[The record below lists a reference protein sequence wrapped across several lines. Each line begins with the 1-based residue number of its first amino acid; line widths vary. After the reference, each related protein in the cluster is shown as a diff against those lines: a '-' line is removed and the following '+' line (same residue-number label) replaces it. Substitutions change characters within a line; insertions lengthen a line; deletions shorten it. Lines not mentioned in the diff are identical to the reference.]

1 MLLIFKEIDKFGNW
15 CFKASEKE
23 QPISYYDLV
32 EKKNKIDK
40 LGSGYNPIYHSQKY
54 NFCCINFRKQ
64 YDLKFKSFDLP
75 IVNGLY
81 KIKFNLTK
89 TEHNQKT
96 FVNAIILALELI
108 ELPKPDVILDF

>member
-1 MLLIFKEIDKFGNW
+1 MINLEIGVLKPLKKSNQFHTMILLK
-15 CFKASEKE
+15 
-23 QPISYYDLV
+23 
-32 EKKNKIDK
+32 KKNKIDK

-96 FVNAIILALELI
+96 FVNANIIALELI